1 MSATLFAD
9 VDRALVMAAFAGKLR
24 QAGVVVPVT
33 ATERAT
39 AAIGCAVESGGV
51 ISLDELYWLTR
62 LSFLANHRD
71 LPIFDA
77 LFDAAFDTDH
87 RNRDRRPMRANAAG
101 APRPGDRQHSVR
113 LSIDSDAVDGAGLP
127 WATLPAAHADAATE
141 DEEESPTE
149 VKLFDHLPAAASVDH
164 DRPFDLFD
172 DVELTRIGE
181 LLEAALALWPQ
192 RATRRRSTAP
202 RGDRADL
209 RTAMRRAFRTGGE
222 PLDVPKLAR
231 RERPRPLAVFVD
243 VSGSMESFARAYLHL
258 ARALAVQRRA
268 EVFAFATDATRIT
281 ASLRLRSPLQAIEH
295 ATDEVGDRFGGTRL
309 ATSFE
314 TVLRHRSWGSMV
326 RGAVVL
332 VVSDGWDT
340 DPPERLARHT
350 ARMHRMAH
358 RVVWV
363 NPRLAADDFEPSVA
377 GMSAALPHCDHFLPG
392 HSLTAMS
399 DVLSAMSS

>member
-1 MSATLFAD
+1 
-9 VDRALVMAAFAGKLR
+9 MAAFAGRLR
-24 QAGVVVPVT
+24 RAGVAVPVS

-39 AAIGCAVESGGV
+39 AAIGCAVEHGGAV
-51 ISLDELYWLTR
+51 SLDELYWLTR
-62 LSFLANHRD
+62 LSFLASYRD
-71 LPIFDA
+71 LAVFDA

-87 RNRDRRPMRANAAG
+87 RNRDRRPMRANTAG

-113 LSIDSDAVDGAGLP
+113 LLIDTDAVDGGGLP
-127 WATLPAAHADAATE
+127 WATLPAAHADAALGD
-141 DEEESPTE
+141 DEEDDPKEI
-149 VKLFDHLPAAASVDH
+149 KLFDHLPAAAAVDH

-172 DVELTRIGE
+172 DAELTRIGD
-181 LLEAALALWPQ
+181 LLEASLARWPQ
-192 RATRRRSTAP
+192 RPSRRRSTAR
-202 RGDRADL
+202 RGDRGDL
-209 RTAMRRAFRTGGE
+209 RAGMRRAFRTGGE
-222 PLDVPKLAR
+222 PFDVPKLAR
-231 RERPRPLAVFVD
+231 CRRPRSIVVFVD
-243 VSGSMESFARAYLHL
+243 VSGSMESFARAYLHI
-258 ARALAVQRRA
+258 ARALAIQRKA

-281 ASLRLRSPLQAIEH
+281 ASLRLRSPMGAIEH
-295 ATDEVGDRFGGTRL
+295 ATDDVGDRFGGTRL

-314 TVLRHRSWGSMV
+314 TVLRHRSWGSMA

-392 HSLTAMS
+392 HSLNAMS
-399 DVLSAMSS
+399 DVLDALSS